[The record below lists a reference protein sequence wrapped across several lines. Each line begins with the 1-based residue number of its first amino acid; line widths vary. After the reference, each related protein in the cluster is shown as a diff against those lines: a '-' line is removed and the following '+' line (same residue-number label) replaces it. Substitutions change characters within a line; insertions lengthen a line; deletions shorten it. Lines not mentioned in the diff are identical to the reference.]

1 MDNGIKRELINTQAW
16 ILHFTNPYECW
27 ANQRRSGYPQLK
39 SPAEYGYSNV
49 LVDSQEIPVRLCYP
63 RLEASYNKES
73 YEEAL
78 ARMGGEN
85 SWNTPVWWDID

>member
-1 MDNGIKRELINTQAW
+1 MLAV
-16 ILHFTNPYECW
+16 
-27 ANQRRSGYPQLK
+27 
-39 SPAEYGYSNV
+39 YGYSIV
-49 LVDSQEIPVRLCYP
+49 LVVSQEIPVRLCYP